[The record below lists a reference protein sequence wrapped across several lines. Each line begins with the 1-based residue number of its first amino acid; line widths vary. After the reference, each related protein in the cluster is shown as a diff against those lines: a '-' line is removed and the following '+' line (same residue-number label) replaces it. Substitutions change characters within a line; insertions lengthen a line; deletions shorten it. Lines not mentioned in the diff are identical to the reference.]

1 MAGDPHRPLSPPLAA
16 GRRGDDLPA
25 YVSNGLIGLR
35 LLEDPLRPG
44 LCIVSGFVGE
54 HHERKVEAAVAAPFP
69 LGLDIALDGE
79 WASDHVHVV
88 EPLDQAHD
96 FETGELTT
104 RARIRIGE
112 RTAEIETVAFCS
124 RTHPTIVCQQVTVR
138 ADAACDL
145 SLRARIPVAG
155 LRGRVLER
163 RLDTPGEPEP
173 ACDGSMLWASEGDM
187 GFCGV
192 ALASEGPA
200 GGECERR
207 DWDDLGPLATTWA
220 VRAAK
225 GRPARLAQ
233 IVSLVP
239 DALHRQP
246 HRQAVRLVANAA
258 EIGFDDLR
266 RRNRAAWADIWKGR
280 IRLVG
285 AGDRWQA
292 LTDAA
297 VYYLAAS
304 THRSSPAS
312 TSIYGLATWKNY
324 HYYFGHVM
332 WDVDAF
338 AAPPLTLLQPDA
350 ARSLL
355 DFRSRT
361 RQAARNNARMQGRLG
376 LQFPWEA
383 GARHGEETAPGG
395 GSAAVREIHVN
406 MHVARAFAFWADATG
421 DDRFLREEAWPILAG
436 VCDWIVDRVE
446 AVRGGYVFRELGGPA
461 ENPGF
466 IDEDA
471 VTTLT
476 ARVML
481 EKTIAVAARL
491 EQPADPRWTE
501 VARGLHPPMRADG
514 AIASHADYAKDE
526 PKGATPSPL
535 LAIFPFWADIDPDT
549 ARRTLDFYL
558 AQWPDYAGSPMLA
571 ALYGAW
577 AAWTGDRDLSL
588 KLFEEG
594 YGLYQTG
601 RFAQTLEYR
610 LDKDF
615 GDVASGPF
623 IANIGGFLTALLF
636 GLPGLKVS
644 DAEPADWPSRPVVLP
659 AGWRAVE
666 CDRLW
671 VRGRPAR
678 LVARHGAERAEL
690 SFG

>member
-1 MAGDPHRPLSPPLAA
+1 MAADPHRPIRPPSATGPR
-16 GRRGDDLPA
+16 GRDLPA
-25 YVSNGLIGLR
+25 YISNGLIGLR

-44 LCIVSGFVGE
+44 LCIVNGFVGE
-54 HHERKVEAAVAAPFP
+54 HHERKIEAAVAAPFP
-69 LGLDIALDGE
+69 LGLDIAIDGL
-79 WASDHVHVV
+79 WASDQVDCL
-88 EPLDQAHD
+88 EPVDQAHD

-104 RARIRIGE
+104 RARLRIGG
-112 RTAEIETVAFCS
+112 RTVEVEAVAFCS
-124 RTHPTIVCQQVTVR
+124 RTHPTVVCQQVTVR
-138 ADAACDL
+138 ADAACEV
-145 SLRARIPVAG
+145 SLRARITVAG
-155 LRGRVLER
+155 LRGRLVER

-173 ACDGSMLWASEGDM
+173 ACDGSMLWESEGAL
-187 GFCGV
+187 GQCGL
-192 ALASEGPA
+192 ALSTEGPA
-200 GGECERR
+200 GADREQQP
-207 DWDDLGPLATTWA
+207 WDDLGPVSTTWTT
-220 VRAAK
+220 RAAK
-225 GRPARLAQ
+225 DRPLRLRQ

-239 DALHRQP
+239 DALHQQP
-246 HRQAVRLVANAA
+246 HRQAVRLVAHAA

-285 AGDRWQA
+285 AGDRWQGLA
-292 LTDAA
+292 DAA
-297 VYYLAAS
+297 VYYLTAS
-304 THRSSPAS
+304 THRSSPSS
-312 TSIYGLATWKNY
+312 TSIYGLATWKDY

-338 AAPPLTLLQPDA
+338 AVPPLTLLQPAAARALLEFRCRTRDA
-350 ARSLL
+350 AR
-355 DFRSRT
+355 R
-361 RQAARNNARMQGRLG
+361 NARMQGRLG

-383 GARHGEETAPGG
+383 GARHGEETAPGA
-395 GSAAVREIHVN
+395 GSAAFREVHVN
-406 MHVARAFAFWADATG
+406 THVARAFALWCDVTADE
-421 DDRFLREEAWPILAG
+421 RFLREEAWPILAG
-436 VCDWIVDRVE
+436 VADWIVDRVE
-446 AVRGGYVFRELGGPA
+446 PVRGGYVFRELGGPA

-476 ARVML
+476 AKVML
-481 EKTIAVAARL
+481 EKTVAVAARL
-491 EQPADPRWTE
+491 NTPCDPRWAE
-501 VARGLHPPMRADG
+501 VAHGLNPPVRADG
-514 AIASHADYAKDE
+514 AIASHAGYARDE

-535 LAIFPFWADIDPDT
+535 LALFPWWADIDPDT

-636 GLPGLKVS
+636 GLPGLKAS
-644 DAEPADWPSRPVVLP
+644 DADPADWPSRPVVLP
-659 AGWRAVE
+659 TGWRAVE

-671 VRGRPAR
+671 IHGRPAR

-690 SFG
+690 TFG